1 MADEAIA
8 IIGRTR
14 MLVIDCSE
22 SMSSCDRTTMTR
34 NAAQI
39 LIDELRTDDR
49 RGLLFYRFSI
59 SVGGRGSSGN
69 KNNR

>member
-22 SMSSCDRTTMTR
+22 PMSSCDRMTMTR
-34 NAAQI
+34 KAAQI
-39 LIDELRTDDR
+39 LIDEPTIGVGVGEIKTTD
-49 RGLLFYRFSI
+49 GQ
-59 SVGGRGSSGN
+59 
-69 KNNR
+69 